1 VFDVV
6 LRIAIP
12 IYILIITI
20 CIVVPYTVLKSVAS
34 LSGNFTFWI
43 VMTCI
48 AILVSLYVLKRVIT

>member
-1 VFDVV
+1 MT

-20 CIVVPYTVLKSVAS
+20 YIVVPYTILKNVAS
-34 LSGNFTFWI
+34 LFGNFTFWI

-48 AILVSLYVLKRVIT
+48 AIIVSLHVLKRVIA